1 MEEVTLTT
9 TEQSD
14 TPKEEILVPVY
25 GLPGYRFL
33 LIHVTA
39 LVSLII
45 SLLVSSRVLL
55 FLNWPIKSF
64 YSRPIGDR
72 LVVYL
77 ALCDLLFSISHIMD
91 HSFMVA
97 IRGKQL
103 TYTVSFS
110 RTRHMCVCVCAHE
123 TNSTWFPKQ
132 FEFVQ

>member
-1 MEEVTLTT
+1 MEDGVFTT

-14 TPKEEILVPVY
+14 TPKEEILLPVY

-39 LVSLII
+39 LVSLVTSI
-45 SLLVSSRVLL
+45 LVSSSVLL
-55 FLNWPIKSF
+55 YLNRPIKSF

-77 ALCDLLFSISHIMD
+77 ALCDLLFSISHVMD

-97 IRGKQL
+97 IKGK
-103 TYTVSFS
+103 
-110 RTRHMCVCVCAHE
+110 
-123 TNSTWFPKQ
+123 
-132 FEFVQ
+132 